1 MLEQMHKHMKWIMW
15 TIVILVTV
23 TFLFFGIYPTTMSA
37 NTIAKVDGYAIS
49 AEEFNQVYR
58 NMVENYRQILKDQF
72 TDDFAQ
78 TVRKQALQELIQN
91 RLLVEEAERRGLKV
105 GDEELQAHIVQM
117 AAFNNQGRFDQR
129 VYERTLQNVNMTP
142 AVFEASQREYIM
154 RLKLERLVE
163 DSVAVTDAELAA
175 AYQIRNPKAKPGDFE
190 KNKASFGQTYLG
202 EKRREALD
210 AFVRGLMS
218 KATIKINDRAIGS

>member
-1 MLEQMHKHMKWIMW
+1 
-15 TIVILVTV
+15 
-23 TFLFFGIYPTTMSA
+23 
-37 NTIAKVDGYAIS
+37 
-49 AEEFNQVYR
+49 
-58 NMVENYRQILKDQF
+58 
-72 TDDFAQ
+72 
-78 TVRKQALQELIQN
+78 
-91 RLLVEEAERRGLKV
+91 
-105 GDEELQAHIVQM
+105 
-117 AAFNNQGRFDQR
+117 
-129 VYERTLQNVNMTP
+129 MTP